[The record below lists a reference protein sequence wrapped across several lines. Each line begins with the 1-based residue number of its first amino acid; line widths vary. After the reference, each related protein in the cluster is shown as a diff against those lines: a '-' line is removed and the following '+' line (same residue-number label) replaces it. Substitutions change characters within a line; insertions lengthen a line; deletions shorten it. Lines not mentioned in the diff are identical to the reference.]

1 MPLNERSLRLM
12 SMALVT
18 ALILLVA
25 THIML
30 KPSAGK
36 FLAGP
41 ALPAKASSFELNRGS
56 DTWKFRRNGY
66 RWELSEP
73 FSYRADSASIDAFLG
88 LLPDAA
94 ISETLSSSGKADA
107 EFGLGGEGSLR
118 IRVCDDMGRSLLE
131 FASGKPGPEPDS
143 FFCLLK
149 GKEVR
154 LVSGLSRSLLGRGF
168 WEWLDRTA
176 APLPGGP
183 EYADIKRHGA
193 PAVRV
198 LQEQGIWKFSVAG
211 SPAVALSTASAA
223 DFLLALV
230 PGLEA
235 EALAPYE
242 PLDGKDTEV
251 VLELKA
257 AGPALPY
264 VFNIGKASGGYRR
277 AVKAGEAKVSYL
289 LSADKLDAL
298 LRLRANPK

>member
-1 MPLNERSLRLM
+1 M

-30 KPSAGK
+30 KPVAGK
-36 FLAGP
+36 FLAKPG
-41 ALPAKASSFELNRGS
+41 LTSKASIFELSRGS
-56 DTWKFRRNGY
+56 ETWKFRRSGY

-73 FSYRADSASIDAFLG
+73 FAYRADSASINAFLG

-94 ISETLSSSGKADA
+94 VSETLSSSGKACA
-107 EFGLGGEGSLR
+107 EFGFGGGDSLR
-118 IRVCDDMGRSLLE
+118 ISVSDDMGRRLLD
-131 FASGKPGPEPDS
+131 FSSGKPGPEPDS
-143 FFCLLK
+143 FYCLLK
-149 GKEVR
+149 GKDVR

-183 EYADIKRHGA
+183 EYAAISRQGA
-193 PAVRV
+193 VPFRV
-198 LQEQGIWKFSVAG
+198 MPEHGIWKLSAAG
-211 SPAVALSTASAA
+211 RPAVALSTASAA

-242 PLDGKDTEV
+242 PLEKKDTEL

-257 AGPALPY
+257 AGPSLPY
-264 VFNIGKASGGYRR
+264 VFNIGKASGGFRK
-277 AVKAGEAKVSYL
+277 AVKVGEARVSYL
-289 LSADKLDAL
+289 LSAEKVDAL
-298 LRLRANPK
+298 LRLKANPK